1 MSSINDFET
10 NLSDRPLSRELRE
23 RNKEAGI
30 VGSQLFMT
38 ETTSSRYD
46 YVEVI
51 IRQKNLNVI
60 QEGGSE
66 RMDDLEVSQLD
77 ARILE
82 NILKF
87 KEQVSDVRF
96 D

>member
-1 MSSINDFET
+1 MSSINDFDT

-23 RNKEAGI
+23 QNKEAGI

-51 IRQKNLNVI
+51 MRQKNYNVI
-60 QEGGSE
+60 
-66 RMDDLEVSQLD
+66 
-77 ARILE
+77 
-82 NILKF
+82 
-87 KEQVSDVRF
+87 
-96 D
+96 